1 MHKVKKYIRNTFQV
15 NEIEPLRTLKIV
27 LLEKVGGNV
36 KDRPVLTSAM
46 RRAS

>member
-1 MHKVKKYIRNTFQV
+1 MG
-15 NEIEPLRTLKIV
+15 EIEPLRTLKVV
-27 LLEKVGGNV
+27 LLEKLGGNV